1 MATDLQTRKLNLI
14 TYIAELKD
22 EEFFEKIENYILHK
36 NPEMNDSDFPTF
48 TIEELIERIKTSEKD
63 YEDARVKS
71 QEELEK
77 ESAKW

>member
-22 EEFFEKIENYILHK
+22 EKFFEKIENYILRK
-36 NPEMNDSDFPTF
+36 NPDTNDSDVPPF
-48 TIEELIERIKTSEKD
+48 TIEELIKRIETSEQD
-63 YEDARVKS
+63 YENGRVKS

-77 ESAKW
+77 ESANW

>member
-22 EEFFEKIENYILHK
+22 EKFFEKIENYILRK
-36 NPEMNDSDFPTF
+36 NPETNDSDFPPF
-48 TIEELIERIKTSEKD
+48 TIEELIKRIETSEQD
-63 YEDARVKS
+63 YENGRVKS

-77 ESAKW
+77 ESVNW